1 MKAIFH
7 NQIWHLLAIFLL
19 VGGLQIAV
27 THFGLIRYGSL
38 WGLQT
43 RIWFWLAILIPIL
56 HQIYVWLVWRL
67 ELYQQT
73 FTLRYGLSKAF
84 KGYSIGFSLLFVG
97 RLILVIVVAISDRNT
112 LPLQPFLA
120 TLLAVIITIP
130 VSYLF
135 YSVKKYFTLE
145 RAFGMDHFDRN
156 YSKKFERRGIFQYA
170 DNAMYIFGLMV
181 LYLPGLLFLSQ
192 LALIVALFNHL
203 YIWIHYYC
211 TELPDLKVIY
221 AETESTRLTK
231 H

>member
-27 THFGLIRYGSL
+27 TH
-38 WGLQT
+38 
-43 RIWFWLAILIPIL
+43 
-56 HQIYVWLVWRL
+56 
-67 ELYQQT
+67 
-73 FTLRYGLSKAF
+73 
-84 KGYSIGFSLLFVG
+84 
-97 RLILVIVVAISDRNT
+97 
-112 LPLQPFLA
+112 
-120 TLLAVIITIP
+120 
-130 VSYLF
+130 
-135 YSVKKYFTLE
+135 
-145 RAFGMDHFDRN
+145 
-156 YSKKFERRGIFQYA
+156 
-170 DNAMYIFGLMV
+170 FGLMV